1 MFFLAY
7 LVSVF
12 IILHTFIGIST
23 GWSIFITILVALGAG
38 YARND

>member
-1 MFFLAY
+1 MFFLAF

-12 IILHTFIGIST
+12 IILHTLLDISV

-38 YARND
+38 YVNND

>member
-1 MFFLAY
+1 MFFLAF

-12 IILHTFIGIST
+12 IILHALLDISV

-38 YARND
+38 YANND